1 MSCSR
6 RIWRYIRTAL
16 YIAVRELHSTNIPP
30 QGSGRFETTAHEG
43 MRFRSGEQMSTIH
56 RIWRR
61 RDEIV
66 GVNKASDRQSNTA
79 AGDESLVSQVSI
91 VTLADFQFGFV

>member
-1 MSCSR
+1 
-6 RIWRYIRTAL
+6 
-16 YIAVRELHSTNIPP
+16 
-30 QGSGRFETTAHEG
+30 
-43 MRFRSGEQMSTIH
+43 MSTIH